1 LDKSELSF
9 QLEFRTIGWMSENQ
23 SPDPVTK
30 KQFVW
35 PWIVVMMVLIGIAL
49 AVLSMRREA
58 QRIQNQRQY
67 EIPRESH

>member
-1 LDKSELSF
+1 
-9 QLEFRTIGWMSENQ
+9 MSENQ

-30 KQFVW
+30 KRFVW

-67 EIPRESH
+67 EIPRESR